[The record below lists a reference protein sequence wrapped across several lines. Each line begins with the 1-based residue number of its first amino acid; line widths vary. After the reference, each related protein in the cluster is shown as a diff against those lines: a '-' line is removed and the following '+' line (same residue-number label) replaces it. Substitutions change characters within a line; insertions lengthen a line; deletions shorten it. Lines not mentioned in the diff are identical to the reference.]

1 MKLINLGK
9 SLAIISCITGLPLI
23 SNVSAS
29 TATPNSSNQL
39 ILAQNNGICSFINA
53 NNVNVR
59 SRAGSQYQAIAKLNR
74 GDTVRAVRRAGNWV
88 QISGKITSRPG
99 STPEVVQP
107 LNGWVSNTYINGCSE
122 DQFDRWRR

>member
-1 MKLINLGK
+1 MKPRNLGEF
-9 SLAIISCITGLPLI
+9 LAVITYLTGLQLI
-23 SNVSAS
+23 SNVIAS
-29 TATPNSSNQL
+29 TATPNPPNQL
-39 ILAQNNGICSFINA
+39 ILAQNNDVCSFINA

-59 SRAGSQYQAIAKLNR
+59 RGAGTQYQAIAKLNR